1 MRWLTVLLLS
11 ILVGLQYPLW
21 FGRGGWFQVSTLERQ
36 LQAQLAQNEAM
47 ALQNQRLGG
56 EVTSLQNGAVALEER
71 ARYDL
76 GLIKK
81 DEVFVQFVAPNSPLL
96 IPSNAQSLIRKHGRL
111 FAHPERVVPDPPSR
125 AKPKVPAEKKNAVV
139 SDRHKKKA
147 TKQAPHS

>member
-1 MRWLTVLLLS
+1 M
-11 ILVGLQYPLW
+11 G
-21 FGRGGWFQVSTLERQ
+21 TLERQ

-47 ALQNQRLGG
+47 ALQNERLAG

-96 IPSNAQSLIRKHGRL
+96 IPSNTQSLIRKHGRL
-111 FAHPERVVPDPPSR
+111 FAHPERVVPDPPAR
-125 AKPKVPAEKKNAVV
+125 AKPKVTAEKKNAVV
-139 SDRHKKKA
+139 SDRQKKKA
-147 TKQAPHS
+147 TKQTVEKRVIDR